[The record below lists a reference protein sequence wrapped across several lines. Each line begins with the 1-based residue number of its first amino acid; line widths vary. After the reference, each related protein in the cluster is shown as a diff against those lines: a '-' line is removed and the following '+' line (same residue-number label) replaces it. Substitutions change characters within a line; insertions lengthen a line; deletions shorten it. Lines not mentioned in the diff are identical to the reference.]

1 MRQIDFKPCSTAE
14 SCSPPGVSDMST
26 FNDAYEAGT
35 PAWDIGHPQPAF
47 VALGRS
53 GAVHG
58 SVLDVGCGT
67 GENALA
73 FARLG
78 HEVWGIDSAPL
89 AIERA
94 RQKAAERG
102 LAAQFLV
109 HDALALEGLGRT
121 FETVIDSGLF
131 HVFPDDERPLYV
143 ASLAQVLRPGS
154 RFFMQCFSDKQPG
167 DWGPRR
173 VSQAEIRAA
182 FAAGYHVDA
191 IEEATFENSFEPSGS
206 RSWFC
211 SLTRL

>member
-1 MRQIDFKPCSTAE
+1 
-14 SCSPPGVSDMST
+14 MSS
-26 FNDAYEAGT
+26 FNDAYETGT

-47 VALGRS
+47 VTLGQS
-53 GAVHG
+53 GTVHG

-67 GENALA
+67 GENALY

-94 RQKAAERG
+94 QSKAEERG
-102 LAAQFLV
+102 LAARFLV
-109 HDALALEGLGRT
+109 HDALALEELGRT

-131 HVFPDDERPLYV
+131 HVFPDHERPRYV

-154 RFFMQCFSDKQPG
+154 HYYMQCFSDQQPG

-173 VSQAEIRAA
+173 VSQEEIRAA
-182 FAAGYHVDA
+182 FAVGYRLDA

-206 RSWFC
+206 RAWFC

>member
-1 MRQIDFKPCSTAE
+1 
-14 SCSPPGVSDMST
+14 MSS
-26 FNDAYEAGT
+26 FNDEYEAGT
-35 PAWDIGHPQPAF
+35 PPWDIGYPQPAF
-47 VALGRS
+47 VALGHS
-53 GAVHG
+53 GAVLG

-67 GENALA
+67 GENALS
-73 FARLG
+73 FASLG

-94 RQKAAERG
+94 RRKAEERG

-121 FETVIDSGLF
+121 FATVIDSGLF
-131 HVFPDDERPLYV
+131 HVLTDEERLHYV

-154 RFFMQCFSDKQPG
+154 RYFMQCFSDKQPG

-182 FAAGYHVDA
+182 FAAGYRIDA
-191 IEEATFENSFEPSGS
+191 IEEATFENSIEPSGS
-206 RSWFC
+206 RAWFC
-211 SLTRL
+211 SLTRLKTQV